1 MKHSYAVEKI
11 AKILRANP
19 KLLEGL
25 CACMDRLCKKSG
37 VLEQIVAENDFRV
50 KGILKILELHPNS
63 TSEEVY
69 RAIIRKLKRD
79 DERLFDILGKPVCTT
94 KENCGSLIKQAK
106 DLSGVKKGFFLK
118 KKKACQVLCN
128 HPPTRI
134 LQALGYKTTEELLK
148 KEDFREVYAALRF
161 VESPEWMID
170 FLTKNYK
177 TILPSDFEK
186 RDIEVLVLQG
196 KWLNVAKKFIEKKYH
211 NVSHLKELGIIF
223 IIPLR
228 IDTPGETIRIFTLL
242 LHYLHEI
249 DFYSR
254 LFKKYAK
261 EKNFIKKLAS
271 ALRGDVLEKKINKF
285 DWRIVQRY
293 LAKDDENDFRL
304 FEIHVNPEAIHWD
317 KAESNLSKL
326 DALYANLD
334 FTFWKDL
341 NFVGDFFPTGRAKI
355 KSSRKIVDGDGIA
368 RDLVSMNLIDNV
380 MSLVKEKEMIKYLYH
395 HQESLWN
402 KIFEVYVGKES
413 LEKLTIENFD
423 KGFISQKDIENL
435 KKG

>member
-1 MKHSYAVEKI
+1 
-11 AKILRANP
+11 
-19 KLLEGL
+19 
-25 CACMDRLCKKSG
+25 MDRLCKKSG
-37 VLEQIVAENDFRV
+37 VLEEIIAENDFRV
-50 KGILKILELHPNS
+50 KEILKILGLDVNF

-69 RAIIRKLKRD
+69 RAIILKLKKD
-79 DERLFDILGKPVCTT
+79 DEKLFGILGNPICTT

-118 KKKACQVLCN
+118 RKKACEVLCD

-134 LQALGYKTTEELLK
+134 LQALKYKTTEELLK

-161 VESPEWMID
+161 VESHKWMTD
-170 FLTKNYK
+170 FLTKSYK
-177 TILPSDFEK
+177 AISASDFEE
-186 RDIEVLVLQG
+186 REIDVLVLRG

-228 IDTPGETIRIFTLL
+228 IDTPGETIRVFTLL

-254 LFKKYAK
+254 LFRKYAK

-271 ALRGDVLEKKINKF
+271 ALRGDVLEKKIDKF
-285 DWRIVQRY
+285 DWRIIQRY
-293 LAKDDENDFRL
+293 LAKDNENDFRL
-304 FEIHVNPEAIHWD
+304 FKTHVNPEAIHWD
-317 KAESNLSKL
+317 KAEINLSKL

-341 NFVGDFFPTGRAKI
+341 NFVGDFFLTGKA
-355 KSSRKIVDGDGIA
+355 KSSSIHKIVDGNGMA

-402 KIFEVYVGKES
+402 KIFEVYLGKEN

-423 KGFISQKDIENL
+423 KGFISQKDIKNL
-435 KKG
+435 KKA